1 MRICTDYDYR
11 LYSLYLLSDLSL
23 TVDYIPHEHPKLR
36 GTTPIG
42 LTLDPQNNEP
52 LIPRLRC
59 HVAVAEYEGI
69 EESKKTLYCTY

>member
-1 MRICTDYDYR
+1 MISQLKPISTIFFCWDCLTDMQI
-11 LYSLYLLSDLSL
+11 
-23 TVDYIPHEHPKLR
+23 VNAKLR